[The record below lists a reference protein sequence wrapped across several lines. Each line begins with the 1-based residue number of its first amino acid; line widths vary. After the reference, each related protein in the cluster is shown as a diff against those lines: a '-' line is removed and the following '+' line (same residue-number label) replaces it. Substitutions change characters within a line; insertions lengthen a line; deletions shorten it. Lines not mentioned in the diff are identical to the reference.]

1 MLYIIGIALPVLVV
15 SSFQLVSRNIYSN
28 LIVWKEEKT
37 NSWFSVVV
45 RNTIYCRSSRG
56 PSSLVVLSTSIEP
69 LTTSFALRN
78 PAKWC
83 KTHLFITQLTL
94 ATVALVYFAPAFTP
108 HCYITPVSCKW
119 TAACAQNYQDP
130 TGRQTDRQ
138 TKRADPA

>member
-15 SSFQLVSRNIYSN
+15 SSFQHVSRNIYSN
-28 LIVWKEEKT
+28 LIRLIVWKEEKT
-37 NSWFSVVV
+37 NSCFSVVV

-83 KTHLFITQLTL
+83 KTHLFITKLTL
-94 ATVALVYFAPAFTP
+94 ATVALV
-108 HCYITPVSCKW
+108 
-119 TAACAQNYQDP
+119 
-130 TGRQTDRQ
+130 
-138 TKRADPA
+138 